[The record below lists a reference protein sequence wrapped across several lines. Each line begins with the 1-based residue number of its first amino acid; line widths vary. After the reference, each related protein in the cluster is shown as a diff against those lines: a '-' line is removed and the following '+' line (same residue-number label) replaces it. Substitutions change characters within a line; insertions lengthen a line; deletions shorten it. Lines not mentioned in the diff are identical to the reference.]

1 MRQTR
6 EENYQLTDKERQIM
20 KEISEYLRRNF
31 TPTLYG
37 KRKMQKFIDSIK

>member
-1 MRQTR
+1 MNQPQ
-6 EENYQLTDKERQIM
+6 EEKYKLTDRERQRM

-37 KRKMQKFIDSIK
+37 KRKMQKLIDSIK